1 MYKQSIDQ
9 LFVWAQT
16 FIKHQAMEESFAD
29 VAVQTARDYEIKL
42 HTRDSP
48 DTKTCRHYN
57 DTIVP
62 SIVL

>member
-1 MYKQSIDQ
+1 
-9 LFVWAQT
+9 
-16 FIKHQAMEESFAD
+16 MEESFAD